1 MKILFA
7 VLFFLPGLISA
18 QEKTTFNF
26 REETGKNQIIFHS
39 AAPLEDIT
47 GTGGGISG
55 SAELNPHNLK
65 EGIKARIVL
74 RVNSIKT
81 GINLRDKHLQ
91 SANWLDSEKYPFI
104 TYEVTGVEKILSS
117 EGNKTKCLLKGS
129 LTMHGIT
136 KEIPVTVDITYLQES
151 EETRKIA
158 EGDLL
163 GVSGA
168 FGIKLSE
175 FGVEN
180 QLIGNKVAENI
191 DIKFNLAGS
200 SK

>member
-1 MKILFA
+1 MKILLA
-7 VLFFLPGLISA
+7 ILFFLSGFIYA
-18 QEKTTFNF
+18 QGKTTFNF
-26 REETGKNQIIFHS
+26 NEETGKNQIIFFS
-39 AAPLEDIT
+39 ATPLEDIT
-47 GTGGGISG
+47 GTGDGISG
-55 SAELNPHNLK
+55 FAELNPHNLK

-91 SANWLDSEKYPFI
+91 SDNWLDSEKYPFI
-104 TYEVTGVEKILSS
+104 TYEATGVKKILSS
-117 EGNKTKCLLKGS
+117 EGNKTKCLLKGA
-129 LTMHGIT
+129 LTMHGIS
-136 KEIPVTVDITYLQES
+136 KEIPVTVDITFLPES

-158 EGDLL
+158 EGDLI

-168 FGIKLSE
+168 FRIKLSD

-180 QLIGNKVAENI
+180 QLVGNKVAENI
-191 DIKFNLAGS
+191 DIKFKLVGS